1 RSDDMVKIKGSI
13 IYPGMVDSL
22 LAGIENVS
30 SEYQIM
36 IDHLN
41 GRDILRLF
49 VETALSD
56 KSEIKELE
64 KNVENIFKSVIGVT
78 PEAKAVA
85 IGELPRSEKKS
96 TRIFDN
102 RY

>member
-1 RSDDMVKIKGSI
+1 MVKIKGSI